1 MKFYLDARPN
11 ERANRRYAE
20 LASKGSPSA
29 LATVEEEM
37 KKRDTDDS
45 TRAIAP
51 LIIPDG
57 AIIVDTTGK
66 DIEGVLKMILTH
78 IEDRESQKQ

>member
-1 MKFYLDARPN
+1 
-11 ERANRRYAE
+11 
-20 LASKGSPSA
+20 
-29 LATVEEEM
+29 M

-66 DIEGVLKMILTH
+66 DIEGVLKMILAH
-78 IEDRESQKQ
+78 IEDTEGQKQ